1 MRPNLILLGAPG
13 SGKGTQANRLVS
25 EFGYKHLSTGDLLRA
40 EIAKESDLGQRVK
53 GVLDRGDLVD
63 DNMVLELLKVNCD
76 LENASHIF
84 DGFPRNNEQA
94 RMLDE
99 VVLGDSTALAIYFE
113 LDLGVLKDRLVN
125 RRTCKDCGVIY
136 NLLFNAPKTEGVC
149 DSCGGTNLEHR
160 KDDNEETVSNRL
172 QVFKDQ
178 VEPILAHYEAKG
190 TLRRVDASQK
200 PGEVFTEVEA
210 VLGN

>member
-190 TLRRVDASQK
+190 TLRRVD
-200 PGEVFTEVEA
+200 
-210 VLGN
+210 